1 MDKNLI
7 KKTEEWKSLERAT
20 LKQRERAEI
29 YYAEELMGLITKEF
43 IKNNKSKVYE
53 KVDVMIM
60 SVGTSYEPLVLN
72 ISLFQPKRILF
83 LYTEKTETTIDQVV
97 EFCCLSSSD
106 FDKAQVNEIDP
117 LAIYKEIKN
126 AYLKWTSKSPMYIDI
141 TGGTKAMSA
150 ATAMAGAVIDIQLIY
165 MGSTEYLTDF
175 RKPNPGSETLYYIS
189 NPYEVFGDL
198 EIEKALHLFQQYNY
212 VGAREKLQDLLEK
225 LPDPVVRQQLELVC
239 YLAVVYEHWDAL
251 EFTEAY
257 EEMQKLTAH
266 LQRDMKAND
275 KLIMSD
281 FYHPLKDQENIL
293 MHLAMMKDLLIKKDQ
308 MGIVSNLDYMI
319 PLMFTMQVNAHIRE
333 KQEKYDSATL
343 LFYRLLEMIE
353 QRRLAKYGLNVSFAN
368 FLEIKYDFSQTPE
381 FQLCEKQDQL
391 NLYKEKMKELKIAV
405 FGKCNSTYLPEQIS
419 LLDGFLHLSVLGD
432 EIMRIDGRKA
442 VDQCKRLRS
451 VVYLRNNS
459 IFAHG
464 YAPVSYADFLKF
476 KNYVEYMFEQ
486 MCVLERVDYKEW
498 LNKVT
503 FFNPLKSEYCS
514 LGVRYVKEC

>member
-1 MDKNLI
+1 MNKNLI

-20 LKQRERAEI
+20 FEQREIAEA

-43 IKNNKSKVYE
+43 IKNNKGKVYE

-72 ISLFQPKRILF
+72 ISLFQPNRIMF

-97 EFCCLSSSD
+97 EFCGLSSSD
-106 FDKAQVNEIDP
+106 FQKAQVNEVDP
-117 LAIYKEIKN
+117 LDIYKEIKK
-126 AYLKWTSKSPMYIDI
+126 AYLKWSSKSPMYIDI

-150 ATAMAGAVIDIQLIY
+150 AAAMAGAVIDIQLVY
-165 MGSTEYLTDF
+165 MGSTHYLSDF
-175 RKPNPGSETLYYIS
+175 RKPDPGSETLYYVS

-198 EIEKALHLFQQYNY
+198 EIEKALQLFQQYNY
-212 VGAREKLQDLLEK
+212 AGAKVKLQNLLDK
-225 LPDPVVRQQLELVC
+225 IPDPVVRQQLELVC
-239 YLAVVYEHWDAL
+239 YLAMVYEHWDAL
-251 EFTEAY
+251 EFAEAHGKMK
-257 EEMQKLTAH
+257 ELTSH
-266 LQRDMKAND
+266 LLRDMKANS

-281 FYHPLKDQENIL
+281 FYHPLKEQENVL
-293 MHLAMMKDLLIKKDQ
+293 KHLAMMKELLEKKDQ
-308 MGIVSNLDYMI
+308 MGIVSKLEYMI

-343 LFYRLLEMIE
+343 LYYRLLEMIE
-353 QRRLAKYGLNVSFAN
+353 QRRLARYGLNVSAAN
-368 FLEIKYDFSQTPE
+368 FSEIQYDFSQTPE
-381 FQLCEKQDQL
+381 FKDCGRDEQLK
-391 NLYKEKMKELKIAV
+391 LYKEKMRELKIAV

-432 EIMRIDGRKA
+432 SIMKIGGRRA
-442 VDQCKRLRS
+442 EDQCKRLRS

-464 YAPVSYADFLKF
+464 YAPVSYQDYLKF
-476 KNYVEYMFEQ
+476 KNFVECMFEQ
-486 MCVLERVDYKEW
+486 MCVLEHVDYCEW

-503 FFNPLKSEYCS
+503 FFNPINSKYCS
-514 LGVRYVKEC
+514 LGVKKIQD